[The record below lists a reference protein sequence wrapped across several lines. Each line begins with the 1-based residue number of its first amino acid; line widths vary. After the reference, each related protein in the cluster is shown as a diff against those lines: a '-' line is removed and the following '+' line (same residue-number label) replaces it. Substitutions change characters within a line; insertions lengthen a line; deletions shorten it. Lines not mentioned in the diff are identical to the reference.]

1 MRERARGQSELI
13 GFFLIF
19 SVIIVTIALV
29 GATGLVGLDNAKDF
43 QRTTNVEQGFVAF
56 AADVDDVARRGAPAR
71 ATTIGLA
78 DATLSVEQSTTITVR
93 IDNGTTENV
102 TVEPH
107 SLVYESGSGTTIAY
121 TAGALVRA
129 DEGSPVMFRR
139 PSARLTNDTLILP
152 IVSLSPTANDTVGGT
167 SDVAVETRHAGA
179 DAFVR
184 DDVDTV
190 TVEVTSPN
198 ADAWYRYLDG
208 VGACDS
214 PDDGTVECRFTPDHV
229 RVTVHRIN
237 VSIT

>member
-1 MRERARGQSELI
+1 MREPARGQSELI

-29 GATGLVGLDNAKDF
+29 GATGLVGLENAKDF
-43 QRTTNVEQGFVAF
+43 QRTTNAEQGFVAF

-78 DATLSVEQSTTITVR
+78 DATLSAEQSTTITVR

-152 IVSLSPTANDTVGGT
+152 IVLLSPTANDTVGGT
-167 SDVAVETRHAGA
+167 TDVAVETRRAGTNT
-179 DAFVR
+179 FVSN
-184 DDVDTV
+184 DVDTV
-190 TVEVTSPN
+190 SIEVTSPH
-198 ADAWYRYLDG
+198 ADAWYRYLDE
-208 VGACDS
+208 VGSCDT
-214 PDDGTVECRFTPDHV
+214 PEDGTVECQFAPD
-229 RVTVHRIN
+229 RLRLTIHRID
-237 VSIT
+237 VSFT